1 MRGIAKFITLYV
13 ALVITSGAIIA
24 LALDTHWLAAL
35 GTASVGCVFK
45 TIAAHAHSWVWSKW
59 QEQPANVNEYD
70 VELVPFPCP
79 CPEAE
84 AA

>member
-1 MRGIAKFITLYV
+1 MRGLAKFITLYV
-13 ALVITSGAIIA
+13 VLVLTSGAIIA

-45 TIAAHAHSWVWSKW
+45 TIAAHLHSLAWSKW
-59 QEQPANVNEYD
+59 QQPAATDYD
-70 VELVPFPCP
+70 VELVTLPLCQDRL
-79 CPEAE
+79 